1 MRTFAKASV
10 SLAPIGS
17 VRKLASMLFGTE
29 AGFNAMVIERLGP
42 SLYDLFVQCHFR
54 FSLKT
59 VLLLAGRLV
68 SNVFNAVTWSKF
80 LCVSS
85 VTCNISILATSFT
98 VTSNPAI
105 LSWALASM
113 QTWFTSSISDSRRS
127 LGIPI
132 HVRIFHTA
140 MVVDLR
146 EQLPSLPLIVTWAWS
161 WEGVMI

>member
-1 MRTFAKASV
+1 VNLRQGISIPRTHW
-10 SLAPIGS
+10 
-17 VRKLASMLFGTE
+17 FGTE
-29 AGFNAMVIERLGP
+29 TGFEVMVIERLGP
-42 SLYDLFVQCHFR
+42 SLYDLFVQCHFW

-59 VLLLAGRLV
+59 VLLLACQLV
-68 SNVFNAVTWSKF
+68 SNVFNAVTWTK
-80 LCVSS
+80 LLWISS
-85 VTCNISILATSFT
+85 VACSISILATSFT

-132 HVRIFHTA
+132 HVHIFHTA
-140 MVVDLR
+140 MVVDLL
-146 EQLPSLPLIVTWAWS
+146 ELLPSLPLTVTWAWS